1 VSVSRLRWWAGR
13 SYAALWRHARTA
25 LVRSTPRSERGV
37 PLLPPE
43 PFSRAFGL
51 EEGRPIDRS
60 YIEAFLEH
68 HRADIRGAV
77 LEVLEPV
84 YTERFGTAV
93 TRSDVLD
100 AAAVAPRATIRGNL
114 ETGEG
119 LPEAQFDCFICTQTL
134 SYTLDVAAAVRHAAR
149 VLKPGGVL
157 LCSVPGISQQRAAGI
172 KEQEFPD
179 LYRFTS
185 HALRRLLEREFVDV
199 EVQAFGDVR
208 SSAQFLYGLPEAR
221 ADLPDEHDADY
232 ELVICARARSSGV
245 PTSSTG

>member
-1 VSVSRLRWWAGR
+1 V
-13 SYAALWRHARTA
+13 
-25 LVRSTPRSERGV
+25 
-37 PLLPPE
+37 LPAE

-51 EEGRPIDRS
+51 EEGRPIDRC
-60 YIEAFLEH
+60 YIEAFLER
-68 HRADIRGAV
+68 HRSDIRGAV
-77 LEVLEPV
+77 LEVLEPA
-84 YTERFGTAV
+84 YTEQFGAGV
-93 TRSDVLD
+93 TRPEVLD
-100 AAAVAPRATIRGNL
+100 AAADAPKATIRGNL

-134 SYTLDVAAAVRHAAR
+134 SYTLDVAAAVRNSAR

-185 HALRRLLEREFVDV
+185 HALRRLLEREFVEV
-199 EVQAFGDVR
+199 EVEAFGDVR
-208 SSAQFLYGLPEAR
+208 SSAQFLYGLPAGR
-221 ADLPDEHDADY
+221 ADLPARNDPDY